1 MPRKFFRRLTPNR
14 SRIVTQP
21 VLKPVAQFLGDPN
34 IWHLNRRSVSGG
46 VALGLFIAFIP
57 LPGQMLIAA
66 VFAIAMRVNIALAV
80 AMVWATNPITI
91 PPLLW
96 LAYQIGAMLTGAE
109 LAPPTGEM
117 SIGYAMSQLP
127 AIWLPLG
134 VGLVTLSFISSLLGL
149 PSSGC
154 FGGCTS
160 RPTSAAGGPSASCA
174 SASISV
180 TATRRTDSRLGAEIS
195 CPARTLP
202 CPSLRYT
209 AAHSIHPN
217 RPAVQFGRLTKPCSS

>member
-66 VFAIAMRVNIALAV
+66 VFAMAMRVNIALAV

-96 LAYQIGAMLTGAE
+96 LAYQIGAMLTGAA

-134 VGLVTLSFISSLLGL
+134 VGLLTLSFISSLLGFAIIRL
-149 PSSGC
+149 LW
-154 FGGCTS
+154 
-160 RPTSAAGGPSASCA
+160 RLHISAHK
-174 SASISV
+174 
-180 TATRRTDSRLGAEIS
+180 RRRRAQRFLRFRQHQRDRDKADGHQDS
-195 CPARTLP
+195 
-202 CPSLRYT
+202 
-209 AAHSIHPN
+209 H
-217 RPAVQFGRLTKPCSS
+217 